1 MSDSHPKPYSAA
13 NLIARLEA
21 VVGAKGLLT
30 DAEAMAPHL
39 LDRRERYEARA
50 LAVVKPATTEEVAET
65 VRLCAAARVPIVP
78 QGGNTGL
85 VGGGIPDDDGRW
97 VVLSLARMNRI
108 REIDPVNDTMT
119 VEAGCILQ
127 NLQGAAEAADR
138 LFPLSLGA
146 EGSCMIGGNLST
158 NAGGIQV
165 LRYGNA
171 RDLVLG
177 LEVVLPDGRVWDGL
191 RALRKDNTG
200 YDLKQLFIGAEGT
213 LGVITAA
220 VLRLYPRPRAS
231 ATAFIAVPDL
241 AAAVALLGT
250 LRAGSGESVTSFEL
264 IPRLGLDFALRHVSG
279 ITDPLGARHDWYVL
293 AELWA
298 SNENSGLDAT
308 LENVLAEALEAGL
321 VADAALAASTAQAQ
335 AFWRIREAL
344 VEAQKFEGGSIKHD
358 VAVPISSIADF
369 VARASAAAEALV
381 PGIRPLA
388 FGHIGDGNIHL
399 NLSQPE
405 GADTAAFLD
414 RWDEL
419 RRAVYDVVIDLNGS
433 ISAEHGIGRLNLET
447 NLRSKSEVEIDLMRR
462 IKRALDP
469 ENLMNPGR
477 VVPGSSRPG

>member
-1 MSDSHPKPYSAA
+1 MADAHPEPDSAGD
-13 NLIARLEA
+13 LIARLEA
-21 VVGAKGLLT
+21 VVGPKGLLAE
-30 DAEAMAPHL
+30 AEAMAPHL
-39 LDRRERYEARA
+39 HDRRERYRARA
-50 LAVVKPATTEEVAET
+50 RAVVKPANTEEVAEV
-65 VRLCAAARVPIVP
+65 VRICAAARVPIVP

-85 VGGGIPDDDGRW
+85 VGGGIPDEDGRA

-108 REIDPVNDTMT
+108 RGLDPVNDTMT

-127 NLQGAAEAADR
+127 NLQAVAAEADR

-171 RDLVLG
+171 RELTLG

-191 RALRKDNTG
+191 RGLRKDNTG

-231 ATAFIAVPDL
+231 ATAFIAVPEV
-241 AAAVALLGT
+241 AAAVALLGA
-250 LRAGSGESVTSFEL
+250 LRAGSGEAVTSFEL
-264 IPRLGLDFALRHVSG
+264 IPRLGLDFALRHVPG
-279 ITDPLGARHDWYVL
+279 ITDPLAARHDWYVL

-298 SNENSGLDAT
+298 SAENARLGET
-308 LENVLAEALEAGL
+308 LEAVLAEALEAGL
-321 VADAALAASTAQAQ
+321 VVDAALAASEAQAQ
-335 AFWRIREAL
+335 AFWRIREGL

-358 VAVPISSIADF
+358 IAVPISAVAEF
-369 VARASAAAEALV
+369 VERVTAAVEARV
-381 PGIRPLA
+381 PGVRSLV

-399 NLSQPE
+399 NLTQPE
-405 GADTAAFLD
+405 GADTATFLA

-419 RRAVYDVVIDLNGS
+419 RRVVYDVVVDLNGS
-433 ISAEHGIGRLNLET
+433 ISAEHGIGRLNLEI
-447 NLRSKSEVEIDLMRR
+447 NLRTKSEVEIDLMRK

-477 VVPGSSRPG
+477 VVPGA

>member
-1 MSDSHPKPYSAA
+1 MADAHPEPDSAGD
-13 NLIARLEA
+13 LIARLEA
-21 VVGAKGLLT
+21 VVGPKGLLAE
-30 DAEAMAPHL
+30 AEAMAPHL
-39 LDRRERYEARA
+39 HDRRERYRARA
-50 LAVVKPATTEEVAET
+50 RAVVKPANTEEVAEV
-65 VRLCAAARVPIVP
+65 VRMCAAARVPIVP

-85 VGGGIPDDDGRW
+85 VGGGIPDEDGRA

-108 REIDPVNDTMT
+108 RGLDPVNDTMT

-127 NLQGAAEAADR
+127 NLQAAAAEADR

-171 RDLVLG
+171 RELTLG

-191 RALRKDNTG
+191 RGLRKDNTG

-231 ATAFIAVPDL
+231 ATAFIAVPEV
-241 AAAVALLGT
+241 AAAVALLGA
-250 LRAGSGESVTSFEL
+250 LRAGSGEAVTSFEL
-264 IPRLGLDFALRHVSG
+264 IPRLGLDFALRHVPG
-279 ITDPLGARHDWYVL
+279 ITDPLAARHDWYVL

-298 SNENSGLDAT
+298 SAENARLGET
-308 LENVLAEALEAGL
+308 LEAVLAEALEAGL
-321 VADAALAASTAQAQ
+321 VVDAALAASEAQAQ
-335 AFWRIREAL
+335 AFWRIREGL

-358 VAVPISSIADF
+358 IAVPISAVAEF
-369 VARASAAAEALV
+369 VERVTAAVEARV
-381 PGIRPLA
+381 PGVRSLV

-399 NLSQPE
+399 NLTQPE
-405 GADTAAFLD
+405 GADTATFLA

-419 RRAVYDVVIDLNGS
+419 RRVVYDVVVDLNGS
-433 ISAEHGIGRLNLET
+433 ISAEHGIGRLNLEI
-447 NLRSKSEVEIDLMRR
+447 NLRTKSEVEIDLMRK

-477 VVPGSSRPG
+477 VVPGA

>member
-1 MSDSHPKPYSAA
+1 MSEAHPEPASATD
-13 NLIARLEA
+13 LIARLEA

-30 DAEAMAPHL
+30 EATAMAPHL
-39 LDRRERYEARA
+39 LDRRERYRARA
-50 LAVVKPATTEEVAET
+50 RAVVKPASTEEVAEV
-65 VRLCAAARVPIVP
+65 VRICAAARTPMVP

-85 VGGGIPDDDGRW
+85 VGGGIPDEDGHA

-108 REIDPVNDTMT
+108 RALDPVNDTMT
-119 VEAGCILQ
+119 VEAGCILHD
-127 NLQGAAEAADR
+127 LQAAAEEADR

-171 RDLVLG
+171 RELTLG
-177 LEVVLPDGRVWDGL
+177 LEVVLPDGRLWDGL

-231 ATAFIAVPDL
+231 ATAFIAVPDV
-241 AAAVALLGT
+241 AAAVALLGA
-250 LRAGSGESVTSFEL
+250 LRAGAGEAVTSFEL
-264 IPRLGLDFALRHVSG
+264 IPRLGLDFALRRVPNVV
-279 ITDPLGARHDWYVL
+279 DPLAARHDWYVL

-298 SNENSGLDAT
+298 SAGDAELSES
-308 LENVLAEALEAGL
+308 LEAVLTESMEAGL
-321 VADAALAASTAQAQ
+321 VVDAALATSEAQAQ
-335 AFWRIREAL
+335 AFWRIREGL

-358 VAVPISSIADF
+358 IAVPISAIADF
-369 VARASAAAEALV
+369 VARASQAAEALV
-381 PGIRPLA
+381 PGIRPLV
-388 FGHIGDGNIHL
+388 FGHLGDGNIHF
-399 NLSQPE
+399 NLVQPE
-405 GADTAAFLD
+405 GADAQEFLA
-414 RWDEL
+414 RWDQL
-419 RRAVYDVVIDLNGS
+419 RRVVYDVVVELKGS
-433 ISAEHGIGRLNLET
+433 ISAEHGIGRLNLAA
-447 NLRSKSEVEIDLMRR
+447 NLRTKSEVEIDLMRK

-477 VVPGSSRPG
+477 VVPE

>member
-1 MSDSHPKPYSAA
+1 MADAHPEPDSAGD
-13 NLIARLEA
+13 LIARLGA
-21 VVGAKGLLT
+21 VVGPKGLIVE
-30 DAEAMAPHL
+30 AEAMAPHL
-39 LDRRERYEARA
+39 HDRRERYRARA
-50 LAVVKPATTEEVAET
+50 RAVVKPASTQEVAEV
-65 VRLCAAARVPIVP
+65 VRLCAAARTPMVP

-85 VGGGIPDDDGRW
+85 VGGGIPNEDGRA

-127 NLQGAAEAADR
+127 NLQAAAEEADR

-171 RDLVLG
+171 RELTLG

-220 VLRLYPRPRAS
+220 VLRLFPRPRAS
-231 ATAFIAVPDL
+231 ATAFIAVPEV
-241 AAAVALLGT
+241 AAAVALLGA
-250 LRAGSGESVTSFEL
+250 LRAGVGEAVTSFEL
-264 IPRLGLDFALRHVSG
+264 IPRLGLDFALRHVPG
-279 ITDPLGARHDWYVL
+279 ITDPLAARHHWYVL
-293 AELWA
+293 AELRA
-298 SNENSGLDAT
+298 GAENARLDET
-308 LENVLAEALEAGL
+308 LEAVLAQALEAGL
-321 VADAALAASTAQAQ
+321 VVDAALATSEAQAR
-335 AFWRIREAL
+335 AFWRIREGL

-358 VAVPISSIADF
+358 IAVPISAVAEF
-369 VARASAAAEALV
+369 VERATAAVETRV
-381 PGIRPLA
+381 PGIRPLV

-399 NLSQPE
+399 NLTQPE
-405 GADTAAFLD
+405 GADTEGFLA

-419 RRAVYDVVIDLNGS
+419 RRVVYQVVTELNGS
-433 ISAEHGIGRLNLET
+433 ISAEHGIGRLNLEI
-447 NLRSKSEVEIDLMRR
+447 NLGTKSEVEIDLMRK

-477 VVPGSSRPG
+477 VVPE

>member
-1 MSDSHPKPYSAA
+1 M
-13 NLIARLEA
+13 NELIARLEA

-30 DAEAMAPHL
+30 DVEAMAPHL
-39 LDRRERYEARA
+39 LDRRGRYEAHA
-50 LAVVKPATTEEVAET
+50 LAVVKPANTEEVAAV
-65 VRLCAAARVPIVP
+65 VRLCVEARVPIVP

-85 VGGGIPDDDGRW
+85 VGGGIPDDDGRAI
-97 VVLSLARMNRI
+97 VLNLARMNRI
-108 REIDPVNDTMT
+108 RALDPVNDTMT

-127 NLQGAAEAADR
+127 NLQTAAREADR
-138 LFPLSLGA
+138 LLPLSLGA

-171 RDLVLG
+171 RELVLG

-191 RALRKDNTG
+191 RGLRKDNTG

-220 VLRLYPRPRAS
+220 VLRLHPRPRAS
-231 ATAFIAVPDL
+231 ATAFVAVPDV

-250 LRAGSGESVTSFEL
+250 LRAGSGEAVTSFEL
-264 IPRLGLDFALRHVSG
+264 IPRLGLDFALRHVPG
-279 ITDPLGARHDWYVL
+279 IVDPLGARHDWYVL
-293 AELWA
+293 TELWSSA
-298 SNENSGLDAT
+298 ENARLSET
-308 LENVLAEALEAGL
+308 LETVLGEGLEAGL
-321 VADAALAASTAQAQ
+321 VTDAALAASEAQAQ

-344 VEAQKFEGGSIKHD
+344 VESQKFEGGSIKHD
-358 VAVPISSIADF
+358 IAVPISAIVEF

-381 PGIRPLA
+381 PGVRSLA
-388 FGHIGDGNIHL
+388 FGHIGDGNIHF

-405 GADTAAFLD
+405 GADTVAFLE

-419 RRAVYDVVIDLNGS
+419 RRAVYDLVVDLNGS

-447 NLRSKSEVEIDLMRR
+447 NLRTKSEVEIDLMRKV
-462 IKRALDP
+462 KRALDP

-477 VVPGSSRPG
+477 VVPE

>member
-1 MSDSHPKPYSAA
+1 MSEARPQPESA
-13 NLIARLEA
+13 NDLIARLEA
-21 VVGAKGLLT
+21 VVGPKGLLLE
-30 DAEAMAPHL
+30 AEAMAPHL
-39 LDRRERYEARA
+39 HDRRERYRAHAR
-50 LAVVKPATTEEVAET
+50 AVVKPAGTEEVAEV
-65 VRLCAAARVPIVP
+65 VRICAAARVPMVP

-85 VGGGIPDDDGRW
+85 VGGGIPNEDGRA

-108 REIDPVNDTMT
+108 RELDPVNDTMT

-127 NLQGAAEAADR
+127 NLQAAAAEADR

-171 RDLVLG
+171 RELTLG

-231 ATAFIAVPDL
+231 ATAFIAVPEV
-241 AAAVALLGT
+241 AAAVALLGA
-250 LRAGSGESVTSFEL
+250 LRAGCGEAVTSFEL
-264 IPRLGLDFALRHVSG
+264 IPRLGLDFALRHVPG
-279 ITDPLGARHDWYVL
+279 ITDPLAARHDWYVL

-298 SNENSGLDAT
+298 SAENARLGET
-308 LENVLAEALEAGL
+308 LEAVLAEALEAGL
-321 VADAALAASTAQAQ
+321 VVDAALATSEAQAQ
-335 AFWRIREAL
+335 AFWRIREGL

-358 VAVPISSIADF
+358 IAVPISGIAEF
-369 VARASAAAEALV
+369 VDRASEAAEALV
-381 PGIRPLA
+381 PGIRPLV

-399 NLSQPE
+399 NLTQPE
-405 GADTAAFLD
+405 GADTEDFLA
-414 RWDEL
+414 RWDQL
-419 RRAVYDVVIDLNGS
+419 RRAVYDVVVDLNGS
-433 ISAEHGIGRLNLET
+433 ISAEHGIGRLNLAA
-447 NLRSKSEVEIDLMRR
+447 NLRTKSEVEIDLMRKL
-462 IKRALDP
+462 KRALDP
-469 ENLMNPGR
+469 AGVMNPGR
-477 VVPGSSRPG
+477 VVPE

>member
-1 MSDSHPKPYSAA
+1 MADAHPEPDSAGD
-13 NLIARLEA
+13 LIARLEA
-21 VVGAKGLLT
+21 VVGPKGLLAE
-30 DAEAMAPHL
+30 AEAMAPHL
-39 LDRRERYEARA
+39 HDRRERYRARA
-50 LAVVKPATTEEVAET
+50 RAVVKPASTEEVAEV
-65 VRLCAAARVPIVP
+65 VRICAAARVPIVP

-85 VGGGIPDDDGRW
+85 VGGGIPDEDGRA

-108 REIDPVNDTMT
+108 RALDPVNDTMT

-127 NLQGAAEAADR
+127 NLQAAAAEADR

-171 RDLVLG
+171 RELTLG

-191 RALRKDNTG
+191 RGLRKDNTG

-231 ATAFIAVPDL
+231 ATAFIAVPEV
-241 AAAVALLGT
+241 AAAVALLGA
-250 LRAGSGESVTSFEL
+250 LRAGSGEAVTSFEL
-264 IPRLGLDFALRHVSG
+264 IPRLGLDFALRHVPG
-279 ITDPLGARHDWYVL
+279 ITDPLAARHDWYVL

-298 SNENSGLDAT
+298 SAENARLGET
-308 LENVLAEALEAGL
+308 LEAVLAEALEAGL
-321 VADAALAASTAQAQ
+321 VVDAALAASEAQAQ
-335 AFWRIREAL
+335 AFWRIREGL

-358 VAVPISSIADF
+358 IAVPISAVAEF
-369 VARASAAAEALV
+369 VERVTAAVEARV
-381 PGIRPLA
+381 PGVRSLV

-399 NLSQPE
+399 NLTQPE
-405 GADTAAFLD
+405 GADTATFLA

-419 RRAVYDVVIDLNGS
+419 RRVVYDVVVDLNGS
-433 ISAEHGIGRLNLET
+433 ISAEHGIGRLNLEI
-447 NLRSKSEVEIDLMRR
+447 NLRTKSEVEIDLMRK

-477 VVPGSSRPG
+477 VVPGA

>member
-1 MSDSHPKPYSAA
+1 MADAHPEPDSAGD
-13 NLIARLEA
+13 LIARLEA
-21 VVGAKGLLT
+21 VVGPKGLLAE
-30 DAEAMAPHL
+30 AEAMAPHL
-39 LDRRERYEARA
+39 HDRRERYRARA
-50 LAVVKPATTEEVAET
+50 RAVVKPANTEEVAEV
-65 VRLCAAARVPIVP
+65 VRMCAAARVPIVP

-85 VGGGIPDDDGRW
+85 VGGGIPDEDGRA

-108 REIDPVNDTMT
+108 RALDPVNDTMT

-127 NLQGAAEAADR
+127 NLQAAAAEADR

-171 RDLVLG
+171 RELTLG

-191 RALRKDNTG
+191 RGLRKDNTG

-231 ATAFIAVPDL
+231 ATAFIAVPEV
-241 AAAVALLGT
+241 AAAVALLGR
-250 LRAGSGESVTSFEL
+250 LRAGSGEAVTSFEL
-264 IPRLGLDFALRHVSG
+264 IPRLGLDFALRHVPG
-279 ITDPLGARHDWYVL
+279 ITDPLAARHDWYVL

-298 SNENSGLDAT
+298 SAENARLGET
-308 LENVLAEALEAGL
+308 LEAVLAEALEAGL
-321 VADAALAASTAQAQ
+321 VVDAALAASEAQAQ
-335 AFWRIREAL
+335 AFWRIREGL

-358 VAVPISSIADF
+358 IAVPISAVAEF
-369 VARASAAAEALV
+369 VERVTAAVEARV
-381 PGIRPLA
+381 PGVRSLV

-399 NLSQPE
+399 NLTQPE
-405 GADTAAFLD
+405 GADTATFLV

-419 RRAVYDVVIDLNGS
+419 RRVVYDVVVDLNGS
-433 ISAEHGIGRLNLET
+433 ISAEHGIGRLNLEI
-447 NLRSKSEVEIDLMRR
+447 NLRTKSEVEIDLMRK

-477 VVPGSSRPG
+477 VVPGA

>member
-1 MSDSHPKPYSAA
+1 
-13 NLIARLEA
+13 
-21 VVGAKGLLT
+21 
-30 DAEAMAPHL
+30 
-39 LDRRERYEARA
+39 
-50 LAVVKPATTEEVAET
+50 
-65 VRLCAAARVPIVP
+65 
-78 QGGNTGL
+78 
-85 VGGGIPDDDGRW
+85 
-97 VVLSLARMNRI
+97 
-108 REIDPVNDTMT
+108 
-119 VEAGCILQ
+119 
-127 NLQGAAEAADR
+127 
-138 LFPLSLGA
+138 
-146 EGSCMIGGNLST
+146 
-158 NAGGIQV
+158 

-220 VLRLYPRPRAS
+220 VLRLYPQPRAS
-231 ATAFIAVPDL
+231 ATAFIAVPDV

-250 LRAGSGESVTSFEL
+250 LRAGAGDAVTSFEL
-264 IPRLGLDFALRHVSG
+264 IPRLGLDFALRHVPG
-279 ITDPLGARHDWYVL
+279 IADPLSARHDWYVL
-293 AELWA
+293 TELWA
-298 SNENSGLDAT
+298 SNENSGLDET
-308 LENVLAEALEAGL
+308 LETVLAEALEAGQI
-321 VADAALAASTAQAQ
+321 ADAALAASQAQAQ

-358 VAVPISSIADF
+358 IAVPISGIVDF
-369 VARASAAAEALV
+369 VARASDAVAALV

-388 FGHIGDGNIHL
+388 FGHIGDGNIHF

-405 GADTAAFLD
+405 GADSAAFLE

-419 RRAVYDVVIDLNGS
+419 RRAVYEVVVDLNGS

-447 NLRSKSEVEIDLMRR
+447 NLRSKSEVEIDLMRK

-477 VVPGSSRPG
+477 VVPGSSGPS